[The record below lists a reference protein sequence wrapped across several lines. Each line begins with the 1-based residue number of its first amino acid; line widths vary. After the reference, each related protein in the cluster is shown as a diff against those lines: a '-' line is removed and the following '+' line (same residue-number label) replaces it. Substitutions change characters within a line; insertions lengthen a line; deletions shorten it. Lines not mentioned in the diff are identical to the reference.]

1 MAVQQDILLEAG
13 TNEIE
18 ILEFFLGGQS
28 YGVNVLKIRQFIK
41 YDESMV
47 SPVPNSYHS
56 VLGNFLFQGTP
67 ISLVDLNTHINVPQS
82 EDPNLRRIILV
93 CEFNNDITGFL
104 TDGVNKIHRISWGNI
119 QSPPSLTGDSSRNH
133 ITGIVIMNEQQIP
146 MLDFEYIT
154 ETISGKPRDEIER
167 PRTLEED
174 DKKARR
180 KEIKLLIAD
189 DSRMIRE
196 SLKEHLFKANYVSM
210 AQFDNGLDLYKSV
223 MQLKQKSMSAG
234 RPITDYLIII
244 ITDIEMPGMDG
255 LTLCKRVKAEVPE
268 VRVLILSSLISEQ
281 MAEKCR
287 QVSADEFISKK
298 EISKLVDKVDQLCL

>member
-1 MAVQQDILLEAG
+1 MAVQQNILLEAG

-18 ILEFFLGGQS
+18 VLEFFLGGQS

-41 YDESMV
+41 YDVSMV
-47 SPVPNSYHS
+47 APVPNCFRS

-67 ISLVDLNTHINVPQS
+67 TSLVDLNIHINVDQS

-93 CEFNNDITGFL
+93 CEFNNEITGFL
-104 TDGVNKIHRISWGNI
+104 TDGVNKIHRVSWGSI
-119 QSPPSLTGDSSRNH
+119 QSPPGLTGNASRNH
-133 ITGIVIMNEQQIP
+133 ITGIVIMNEKQIP

-154 ETISGKPRDEIER
+154 ETISGKTSDEIER
-167 PRTLEED
+167 PVTSEED
-174 DKKARR
+174 AKKARR
-180 KEIKLLIAD
+180 KEVKLLIAD

-210 AQFDNGLDLYKSV
+210 AQFDNGLDIYNAV
-223 MQLKQKSMSAG
+223 VQMKQKAMIEG
-234 RPITDYLIII
+234 RPITDYLVII

-255 LTLCKRVKAEVPE
+255 LTLCKRVKAELPE

-298 EISKLVDKVDQLCL
+298 EINKLVDKVDQLCL